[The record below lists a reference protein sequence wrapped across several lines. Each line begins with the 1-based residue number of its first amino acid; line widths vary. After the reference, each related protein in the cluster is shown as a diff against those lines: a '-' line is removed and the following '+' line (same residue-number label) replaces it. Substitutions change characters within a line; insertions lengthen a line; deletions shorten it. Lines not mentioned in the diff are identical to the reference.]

1 MATSSHLF
9 LIILITTVSFL
20 TSSASPPP
28 YLTSQDH
35 QHADRII
42 EAMIGAG
49 DFRDWAADFLSSV
62 DDQFGIPLSATIFI
76 PSDFDSADVS
86 SSASS
91 STGDNANNPLRLSVA
106 YHIVPQRLSFSDL
119 RLLKPLSRLPTLL
132 PGNSIVVTNN
142 SVSGYTLDGV
152 LVSEPDLFIS
162 SSIALHGVAS
172 TLDYSRYGDLG
183 DGDTAFADSLRP
195 RRSRRRRRHQHGG
208 FGPLGGNDD
217 NGDGDDT
224 NQTSVSFFTVP
235 YSSAGSFLVPL
246 AALALF

>member
-1 MATSSHLF
+1 MATSSHLLLLF
-9 LIILITTVSFL
+9 LITTVTSL
-20 TSSASPPP
+20 TSAASPP

-62 DDQFGIPLSATIFI
+62 DDQLGIPLSATIFI

-86 SSASS
+86 ST
-91 STGDNANNPLRLSVA
+91 STEDSANNPLRLSVA

-162 SSIALHGVAS
+162 SSIAIHGVAS
-172 TLDYSRYGDLG
+172 TLDFSRYGDFG
-183 DGDTAFADSLRP
+183 DGDDTAFADSLRP
-195 RRSRRRRRHQHGG
+195 RRSRRRRRRRRGGSSGSGGNGG
-208 FGPLGGNDD
+208 FFGNDD
-217 NGDGDDT
+217 DRDT
-224 NQTSVSFFTVP
+224 NQTCASLFSAH
-235 YSSAGSFLVPL
+235 YSTGSFLVSL
-246 AALALF
+246 AALTLF

>member
-1 MATSSHLF
+1 MATSSHLLLF
-9 LIILITTVSFL
+9 FLITTVTSL
-20 TSSASPPP
+20 TSAASPP

-49 DFRDWAADFLSSV
+49 DFRDWAADFLSAV
-62 DDQFGIPLSATIFI
+62 DDQLGIPLSATIFI

-86 SSASS
+86 SSSS
-91 STGDNANNPLRLSVA
+91 TTGDNNAYPRRLSVA
-106 YHIVPQRLSFSDL
+106 YHIVPQRLSFTDL

-152 LVSEPDLFIS
+152 LVSEPDLFLS
-162 SSIALHGVAS
+162 SSIAIHGVAS
-172 TLDYSRYGDLG
+172 SLDFSRYGDFG
-183 DGDTAFADSLRP
+183 TGDTTLADSLRP
-195 RRSRRRRRHQHGG
+195 WSHRRRRPHGG
-208 FGPLGGNDD
+208 SNSD
-217 NGDGDDT
+217 N
-224 NQTSVSFFTVP
+224 NQTSVSASTIH
-235 YSSAGSFLVPL
+235 YSTGSFLLPL